1 MVVGAIAVN
10 LLISAICLYLA
21 AKLRV
26 IGRNAQ
32 KAARAV
38 EKAERSTYRVLH
50 RAPGAIAKAHRGTTK
65 LRQKQ
70 AALERHWQA
79 TQQLLELV
87 SLLGRLVW
95 GRQWGKK

>member
-1 MVVGAIAVN
+1 M
-10 LLISAICLYLA
+10 
-21 AKLRV
+21 
-26 IGRNAQ
+26 
-32 KAARAV
+32 